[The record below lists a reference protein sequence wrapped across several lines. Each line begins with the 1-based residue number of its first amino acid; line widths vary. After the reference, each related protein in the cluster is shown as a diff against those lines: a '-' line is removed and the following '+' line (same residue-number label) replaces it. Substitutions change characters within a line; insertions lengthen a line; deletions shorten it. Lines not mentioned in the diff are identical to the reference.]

1 MTNVRRKGDLLY
13 IPYPNAVFPNRCIK
27 TNQPIES
34 ADYVVSFLVPPW
46 LQRGYQDSH
55 IKMVVLYKILH
66 DSKRVKFK
74 IGLSSASRK
83 RRKCFLICSYLMSGI
98 IGTVCLVGTFNVESE
113 IFRAFCV
120 TGTVVSLVLWMLLP
134 FLGWLRLV
142 RFSEDRLVVSG
153 APKQFLDTLAEFY
166 DQLLV
171 VIILSVNYDVFP
183 PEIL

>member
-1 MTNVRRKGDLLY
+1 
-13 IPYPNAVFPNRCIK
+13 
-27 TNQPIES
+27 
-34 ADYVVSFLVPPW
+34 
-46 LQRGYQDSH
+46 
-55 IKMVVLYKILH
+55 
-66 DSKRVKFK
+66 
-74 IGLSSASRK
+74 
-83 RRKCFLICSYLMSGI
+83 MSGI